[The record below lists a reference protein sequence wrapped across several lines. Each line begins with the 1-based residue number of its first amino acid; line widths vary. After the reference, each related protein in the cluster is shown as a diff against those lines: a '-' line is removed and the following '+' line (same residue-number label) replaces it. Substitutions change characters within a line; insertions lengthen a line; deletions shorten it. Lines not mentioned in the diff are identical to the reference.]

1 MLTIIIVITVGLGF
15 YMAWMIGANDVA
27 NSMANAVGSKAISV
41 RRAIIAAGIC
51 EFAGAVLVGAHV
63 TQTVRGGIVPPE
75 AITQAFGMD
84 GVDMARGLAALAIGM
99 SCALLAA
106 ALWLNIATWLS
117 MPVSTTHSIV
127 GAIAGIG
134 IIGAGWAAVRWG
146 MIARIVA
153 SWFISPV
160 AGAIMAIIFFKIISW
175 TVLSRDQPLAAARK
189 TAPIIAFFT
198 TFIVI
203 TAILYKGM
211 EHILPQWM
219 VGHGALLFALVLAL
233 IVAFITRLLIG
244 RHLQDDGVPMEITSQ
259 LGRVEKLFAPM
270 VIGTSC
276 CVAFSHGANDV
287 ANAVGPLA
295 TVIHIVRHADVPAEV
310 AVPLWILG
318 IGGTGIVVG
327 LATYGYRVMRTV
339 GERITQLTPS
349 RGVAA
354 DVAVTA
360 TVLGC
365 SRLGMPVSTTHT
377 LVGAILGIGLVRGL
391 AAVNKR
397 VTRNIFGSWLITVPV
412 AAVLAIVLFLIGQ
425 VVLLERL
432 TEYFTH

>member
-1 MLTIIIVITVGLGF
+1 MLWFVLIAAAALGF

-27 NSMANAVGSKAISV
+27 NSMANAVGSKAI
-41 RRAIIAAGIC
+41 RIRHAIIAAGIC

-75 AITQAFGMD
+75 AIAGAFEMDAAMGM
-84 GVDMARGLAALAIGM
+84 ASLAIGM
-99 SCALLAA
+99 ACALLAA
-106 ALWLNIATWLS
+106 ALWLNIATLVG

-134 IIGAGWAAVRWG
+134 IVTAGWAAVRWG
-146 MIARIVA
+146 VMAKIVA
-153 SWFISPV
+153 SWFISPIV
-160 AGAIMAIIFFKIISW
+160 GAMLAILFFKIIYW
-175 TVLSRDQPLAAARK
+175 AVLNREKPVDAAMKA
-189 TAPIIAFFT
+189 TPAIAFFA
-198 TFIVI
+198 TFIVL

-211 EHILPQWM
+211 EHILPQWLT
-219 VGHGALLFALVLAL
+219 GYGAILFALAAAL
-233 IVAFITRLLIG
+233 FAAIITRTFTTRYLRSSAPETLS
-244 RHLQDDGVPMEITSQ
+244 SQ
-259 LGRVEKLFAPM
+259 LGRVERVFAPM
-270 VIGTSC
+270 VIATSC

-295 TVIHIVRHADVPAEV
+295 AVINIIRTREIAMEVP
-310 AVPLWILG
+310 VPLWILG
-318 IGGTGIVVG
+318 LGGIGIVVG

-339 GERITQLTPS
+339 GEKITQLTPS

-360 TVLGC
+360 TVLAC

-377 LVGAILGIGLVRGL
+377 LVGAIMGIGLVRGL
-391 AAVNKR
+391 GAVNKR

-412 AAVLAIVLFLIGQ
+412 AAVLAMVLFLLGRML
-425 VVLLERL
+425 LLERL
-432 TEYFTH
+432 AEYLSH